1 MVESRFPQEML
12 QRIERCGIVA
22 VLVIDELEH
31 AVPLAKSLLEGG
43 VQVMELT
50 LRTPVAIDA
59 LKLIRQQV
67 PEILAGI
74 GTILRADQVDAVH
87 DAGGAFGV
95 SPGCNPGVLQRAAE
109 IGLPFAPG
117 IVTPTDIEI
126 ALELGC
132 RELKFFP
139 AESSGG
145 LEYLQSMAAPYT
157 HLGTRFLPLGG
168 VSMANLAKYL
178 ASPLVLA
185 VGGSWLAPR
194 STIAKQDWQT
204 ISKLARQ
211 ASETVKQ
218 TRGV

>member
-168 VSMANLAKYL
+168 VSM
-178 ASPLVLA
+178 
-185 VGGSWLAPR
+185 
-194 STIAKQDWQT
+194 
-204 ISKLARQ
+204 
-211 ASETVKQ
+211 
-218 TRGV
+218 